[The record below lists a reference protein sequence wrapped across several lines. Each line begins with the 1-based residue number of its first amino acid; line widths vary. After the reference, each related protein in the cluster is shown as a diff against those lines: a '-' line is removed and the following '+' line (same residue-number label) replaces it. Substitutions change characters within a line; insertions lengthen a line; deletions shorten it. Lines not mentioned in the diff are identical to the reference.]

1 MAEDRREKFKR
12 LATKRTNAI
21 LDKLRLL
28 ENLSNTSN
36 YDYTDEE
43 VNKIFSVIDSQL
55 RMIKARFAGKRHKE
69 FKL

>member
-1 MAEDRREKFKR
+1 MQHKHERFKR

-28 ENLSNTSN
+28 GNLSSKSN
-36 YDYTDEE
+36 YDYSDDE
-43 VNKIFSVIDSQL
+43 VNKIFSAIESQL
-55 RMIKARFAGKRHKE
+55 KIAKVKFHGHKKKE